1 MPALTLTQ
9 YSGQLA
15 SQLTI
20 LRRSRKDGGSG
31 SAQDTG
37 LQRLG
42 LLVSN
47 AGDTATCY
55 YDPNT
60 HTILW
65 DSGQPVL
72 SQE

>member
-15 SQLTI
+15 AQLVI

-31 SAQDTG
+31 SGQDTG
-37 LQRLG
+37 LQRIG
-42 LLVSN
+42 LLVAN
-47 AGDTATCY
+47 DGTTATCY

-65 DSGQPVL
+65 DSGSPVL